1 MKIKSLLVMA
11 ISLMVGTS
19 AFADWTKPANPAKG
33 SDPVSDKQYYIM
45 NVEAGQYLKA
55 SKVWFSWAT
64 SAGLADDGQLSLL
77 TDNAGA
83 WTIQNVADGRYTF
96 ISGPAD
102 GRGEMHVDGA
112 NATQW
117 VFKKNANGTY
127 TIAID
132 PADAVYGDAYAG
144 TCWGWVGSAGSP
156 NNAVVA
162 NLTAETG
169 HVEWLFLTQEAYDEF
184 KAVQADYVKSV
195 NTYYTALSLGAKLT
209 EAKAAYPTVDFA
221 AEQAVYDGGTATL
234 EEVEAAIASVAAKIK
249 AYDAAE
255 AEKNASYANP
265 TDMTKMITNPTF
277 DGTTFEGWSGSGFGA
292 GGTTSSCA
300 ERYQMVFDTWQ
311 LLEDMPNGVYKV
323 NVDGFYRAGGA
334 ADDFI
339 AEANGKNFNS
349 LIYGINVAE
358 AADTLQS
365 AIMHLSKGIEPGQH
379 LDKEGNPIG
388 GMEVKYEG
396 ETYYVPNSMLD
407 FTNFNGTTKELDNPY
422 YKTNS
427 VLVPVSE
434 GKLQIGVKNATTLGW
449 TIVDNFGLT
458 YYGNGAD
465 AWGALVSDFAKN
477 AGIGEDV
484 VATKALVEEYNK
496 TLAALSATDY
506 ATYKAAVSG
515 VADQKK
521 AIDENIAAW
530 AAYKA
535 EGEKANKLILDPKY
549 ASIAVDLADYLK
561 NDFEFEMEDL
571 ILTTEEVIAET
582 KKLSDLYEDA
592 KALTPEGTDVSSM
605 LTNPDFS
612 KGWDGWS
619 HSGTG
624 GNVAANSGAKCAE
637 AWNSANFDIHQ
648 DIENA
653 PVGAYEIQ
661 VQGFYRYMRGD
672 NAWLAYFNE
681 DGTKRT
687 DPNEF
692 IKETPARI
700 YCNANTTAMANV
712 FDYGVAVEDNY
723 YTGDFYTDPNG
734 GFTYPNNMADA
745 GLAFDRGAYSVSTF
759 GLVSKKGDPLRVG
772 IKGNSN
778 QEGDSWA
785 IFTRFKL
792 IYQGYNADV
801 IKPELEK
808 NLNAELGDQKMSAT
822 TKEAYNKAV
831 EAGKTALT
839 SGDGK
844 AMFDALSAIF
854 DQKEAAENSAKVYAE
869 LSVKLDE
876 LAEVFESGNSAY
888 RDEATMLW
896 IEASGKVENG
906 EFTDEEAAE
915 TVEKVAN
922 VIKKLAIPEEANE
935 ATEENPCDMTDL
947 ITNPSFETGNTTGWT
962 NDGTQAM
969 GAQSNTAFGKTGNY
983 YCEKWHAAGTLDLNQ
998 TLTVL
1003 PAGKYVLSADI
1014 HCSTGDGVLYANNE
1028 QTPVTNTEDASAPNT
1043 DQVTVVIAENE
1054 PLKFGIKATLTGST
1068 WCCVDNFQLSYLGN
1082 AGDGIANI
1090 SNQTVSKTAIYSI
1103 NGTQISKFQKGI
1115 NIIRVNGKAAKYI
1128 VK

>member
-1 MKIKSLLVMA
+1 MKIKSLLVMTA
-11 ISLMVGTS
+11 SMLMSVS
-19 AFADWTKPANPAKG
+19 AFGQWTKPAAPELQDFIQDG
-33 SDPVSDKQYYIM
+33 ETEQYIY
-45 NVEAGQYLKA
+45 NVEAGAFLLGA
-55 SKVWFSWAT
+55 NDWNTRGSVSTSKGYKWKVTVTGEGTVS
-64 SAGLADDGQLSLL
+64 L
-77 TDNAGA
+77 TDQVETKSNAWLKMFVESNSSIWVDNNTGLNCDT
-83 WTIQNVADGRYTF
+83 WVLTPLGDHKYNISNVAFPDELLGTDVTGVDTRVYLTSWFGTQEKPIEAVYTWA
-96 ISGPAD
+96 SVSPEAYD
-102 GRGEMHVDGA
+102 A
-112 NATQW
+112 W
-117 VFKKNANGTY
+117 VAAAVIYDKAVTLGD
-127 TIAID
+127 AIKAAEEEYPGID
-132 PADAVYGDAYAG
+132 LSAQKAVYGNTESTAEQLNEAINAIPAVIKQYVLDNLDKATLANPIDISELVEPCNIDNLTGDPINKGFTREFIGQGEIGSIRKNTWSNEGVSDGTNMLTPFIENWVGKGSSLSDQICHSDTVTLKPGAYRITARVRLYNEGGAETIEGASLFGNMQKKSIIAPDAAPSADISTGENGYFTYNGMLGYYNPEAESYAVVGNDGKLTFGIEVIGANYNWQAHKDYKVYYLGASDESVLKARNEGEIRETGFGEGALMTKTIKEDIEATVKAYA
-144 TCWGWVGSAGSP
+144 
-156 NNAVVA
+156 
-162 NLTAETG
+162 
-169 HVEWLFLTQEAYDEF
+169 EA
-184 KAVQADYVKSV
+184 
-195 NTYYTALSLGAKLT
+195 
-209 EAKAAYPTVDFA
+209 
-221 AEQAVYDGGTATL
+221 
-234 EEVEAAIASVAAKIK
+234 
-249 AYDAAE
+249 
-255 AEKNASYANP
+255 
-265 TDMTKMITNPTF
+265 
-277 DGTTFEGWSGSGFGA
+277 TT
-292 GGTTSSCA
+292 
-300 ERYQMVFDTWQ
+300 
-311 LLEDMPNGVYKV
+311 
-323 NVDGFYRAGGA
+323 A
-334 ADDFI
+334 AD
-339 AEANGKNFNS
+339 
-349 LIYGINVAE
+349 
-358 AADTLQS
+358 
-365 AIMHLSKGIEPGQH
+365 IM
-379 LDKEGNPIG
+379 
-388 GMEVKYEG
+388 
-396 ETYYVPNSMLD
+396 
-407 FTNFNGTTKELDNPY
+407 
-422 YKTNS
+422 
-427 VLVPVSE
+427 
-434 GKLQIGVKNATTLGW
+434 
-449 TIVDNFGLT
+449 
-458 YYGNGAD
+458 
-465 AWGALVSDFAKN
+465 
-477 AGIGEDV
+477 
-484 VATKALVEEYNK
+484 
-496 TLAALSATDY
+496 AALTKY
-506 ATYKAAVSG
+506 NEQI
-515 VADQKK
+515 ADP
-521 AIDENIAAW
+521 AINENIAAW

-535 EGEKANKLILDPKY
+535 EGEKANKLIQDPKY
-549 ASIAVDLADYLK
+549 ASIAVDLADYLS
-561 NDFEFEMEDL
+561 NEYGWNLEDL
-571 ILTTEEVIAET
+571 ELTTEQVIAET
-582 KKLSDLYEDA
+582 KKLNDLYEEA

-605 LTNPDFS
+605 LTNPDFA

-692 IKETPARI
+692 IKDTPARI

-792 IYQGYNADV
+792 IYQGYKADV

-808 NLNAELGDQKMSAT
+808 NLNAELGDQKMSAA

-869 LSVKLDE
+869 LSAKLDE

-922 VIKKLAIPEEANE
+922 VIKKLAIPEEANS
-935 ATEENPCDMTDL
+935 ATEENPCDMTAL
-947 ITNPSFETGNTTGWT
+947 ITNASFETGNTTGWT

-969 GAQSNTAFGKTGNY
+969 GAQSNTAFGKTGTY

-1003 PAGKYVLSADI
+1003 PAGKYVLQADI

-1028 QTPVTNTEDASAPNT
+1028 QTPVTNTEDATVPGT

-1068 WCCVDNFQLSYLGN
+1068 WCCVDNFQLFYLGS

-1090 SNQTVSKTAIYSI
+1090 SNQTTSKTAIYSI